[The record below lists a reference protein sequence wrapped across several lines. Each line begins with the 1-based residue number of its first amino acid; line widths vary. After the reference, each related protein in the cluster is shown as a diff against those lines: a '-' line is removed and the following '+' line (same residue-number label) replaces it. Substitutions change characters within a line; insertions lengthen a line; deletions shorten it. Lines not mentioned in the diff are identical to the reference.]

1 MASPDIQPL
10 APPLAPIPQVSDAVQ
25 REVDRYRDAFLHADP
40 FKHVAIENFFE
51 PSFAER
57 LLADFPSFN
66 PHLAKNEVGLAG
78 GKAVNTN
85 IRAISP
91 SYQELY
97 ELIAS
102 QPFLEFVSRLSGIP
116 DLILDPKMY
125 GGGTHENRHGQ
136 ELDPHVDFNYDEAE
150 QLHRRLNLIVYMNK
164 EWRTEWGG
172 ALEIH
177 SNPRDPDTNLIRS
190 YDPLFNRA
198 VMFETNEYSWHGF
211 PKIDLPPDKRHLS
224 RKSISI
230 YLYTKDRPAEE
241 IAPMHGTF
249 YVQRP
254 LAPRFAPGHVLTEQ
268 DVDEIRRL
276 LGHRD
281 HWIEVYQRMEL
292 EKNREIAGRTR
303 IVQDLTTYVRA
314 PLTGYVLQIGPSSG
328 LYADGWVASQ
338 AGLQIRP
345 VLPVAELVLRG
356 HRLDGFPPGRLRL
369 SVEVSPD
376 NVTTA
381 VSPVGTGLFEVIVP
395 LSPPAVDTFRVKLIF
410 ESEGAR
416 SAAAGDDR
424 DLAFFL
430 AELRARHPGVPE
442 PDDAGRFQ
450 NKESQ

>member
-10 APPLAPIPQVSDAVQ
+10 APALVPIPQISDAVL
-25 REVDRYRDAFLHADP
+25 RDVDLYRDAFLHADP

-51 PSFAER
+51 PSFAEK

-85 IRAISP
+85 IRQISP
-91 SYQELY
+91 AYQELY

-102 QPFLEFVSRLSGIP
+102 HPFLAFVSRLSGIP

-125 GGGTHENRHGQ
+125 GGGTHDNRHGQ

-164 EWRTEWGG
+164 EWRPEWGG

-177 SNPRDPDTNLIRS
+177 SNPRDPGTNRIRS
-190 YDPLFNRA
+190 YDPLFNHA
-198 VMFETNEYSWHGF
+198 VMFETNEYSWHAF
-211 PKIDLPPDKRHLS
+211 PKIDLPGGKRHLS

-230 YLYTKDRPAEE
+230 YLYTKDRPGEE

-254 LAPRFAPGHVLTEQ
+254 LAPRFVPGHTLSEQ
-268 DVDEIRRL
+268 DIDEIRRL
-276 LGHRD
+276 IGRRD

-292 EKNREIAGRTR
+292 EKNREISGITR
-303 IVQDLTTYVRA
+303 VVQDLTAYVRA
-314 PLTGYVLQIGPSSG
+314 PLTGYVVQIGPAAG

-338 AGLQIRP
+338 GELQVRP
-345 VLPVAELVLRG
+345 VFPVSEFVLRG

-381 VSPVGTGLFEVIVP
+381 VS
-395 LSPPAVDTFRVKLIF
+395 
-410 ESEGAR
+410 
-416 SAAAGDDR
+416 
-424 DLAFFL
+424 
-430 AELRARHPGVPE
+430 
-442 PDDAGRFQ
+442 
-450 NKESQ
+450 